1 MNEVTGI
8 AFMMFLNGVRSTSAA
23 RENAVSVPASKPAAM
38 PAAKPAATR
47 KRVCRM
53 LR

>member
-1 MNEVTGI
+1 MNEVTGV
-8 AFMMFLNGVRSTSAA
+8 AFMMFLSGVRSTSAT

-38 PAAKPAATR
+38 PAAKPAETR